1 MDNKWIT
8 KKHQKNTKIIF
19 VNEDLTSNDYGLY
32 EISNY
37 PNNKSMLKLSSVVP
51 ERVDFYRNFVWSP
64 NGKKTVFVANQN
76 VYTYDSESTEVKLVQ
91 ISAEYPFWLNDDEIY
106 FRKINTEKENIYKKS
121 INANQDDPAIL
132 FYKGGANDIPWLHIQ
147 PR

>member
-1 MDNKWIT
+1 
-8 KKHQKNTKIIF
+8 
-19 VNEDLTSNDYGLY
+19 
-32 EISNY
+32 
-37 PNNKSMLKLSSVVP
+37 MLKLSSVVP

-132 FYKGGANDIPWLHIQ
+132 FYKGGSNDIPWLQVQ